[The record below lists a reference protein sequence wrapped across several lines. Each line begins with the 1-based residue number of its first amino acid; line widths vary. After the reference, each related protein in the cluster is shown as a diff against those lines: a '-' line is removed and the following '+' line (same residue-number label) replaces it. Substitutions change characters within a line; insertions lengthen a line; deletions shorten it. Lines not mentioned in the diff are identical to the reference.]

1 MRTCSKILSA
11 MMLALFCVPASAQED
26 SDDLDNARREAE
38 RVRVQE
44 VEVLREVREQAPLEG
59 VPDVENPSVEVE
71 VRMREAEHAL
81 ELAAR
86 EVAVLSMRQL
96 PRIATV
102 ERIARVSGGPALGV
116 TISGQDNDEPVE
128 GVAVN
133 GVSPGGAA
141 AEAGIRA
148 GDVITAINGES
159 FTSGNSQVASEK
171 LLDFMTGVE
180 SGDELSV
187 EILRNGKSQ
196 TVELIPQSTHVR
208 AFTFDFESD
217 DFVSPNIHVV
227 PDGGPFE
234 QFLWMGNS
242 SSFGDMEMVKLTERL
257 GSYFGTTEGL
267 LIVRAPDN
275 DELQLQDG
283 DVIREID
290 GRVPTSVSHAMRI
303 LGSYESGE
311 TVKIEIMRDKRKKTI
326 SIEMPDAR
334 QSQAVPPS
342 PPPSPP
348 IAPVRGA
355 GTVVVLPRRVSE

>member
-1 MRTCSKILSA
+1 MRTCRKTLSLTL
-11 MMLALFCVPASAQED
+11 LALFCVPALAQD
-26 SDDLDNARREAE
+26 QADDLDSERREAE
-38 RVRVQE
+38 ERLVQTEIEIQVVREHE
-44 VEVLREVREQAPLEG
+44 VEERAHAMESR
-59 VPDVENPSVEVE
+59 SVEVE

-102 ERIARVSGGPALGV
+102 ERIARVSGGPVLGV
-116 TISGQDNDEPVE
+116 TIFAKDNDEPVE
-128 GVAVN
+128 GVEVN

-159 FTSGNSQVASEK
+159 FTSENSQMASDK

-187 EILRNGKSQ
+187 DILRNGKSQ
-196 TVELIPQSTHVR
+196 TVDLIPQSTHVR
-208 AFTFDFESD
+208 AFTFDFDGD
-217 DFVSPNIHVV
+217 DFVSPDIHFA

-290 GRVPTSVSHAMRI
+290 GRAPTSVSHAMRI

-342 PPPSPP
+342 PP
-348 IAPVRGA
+348 VRGV
-355 GTVVVLPRRVSE
+355 GTVVMPKRVSE